1 MDPTD
6 GVVEVQSDSEYEEW
20 LPAVIKRWNAFE
32 GGETNAKQYTAF
44 LRFVFKAYS
53 IPARVC
59 IRWMNQN
66 NRPRSNKCRVLQIL
80 YDGRAR
86 TMEEMR
92 GNFEEIWDII
102 SAFPTPRGLEYQY
115 NVKYNSSQIWE
126 RRASNG
132 PAYARMVMCVGK
144 GTMPYMPPELREAI
158 ISC

>member
-1 MDPTD
+1 MDPAE

-66 NRPRSNKCRVLQIL
+66 NRPRSNKCRVLQIR

-92 GNFEEIWDII
+92 GNFKEIWEII
-102 SAFPTPRGLEYQY
+102 SAFPTPLCLEYEY
-115 NVKYNSSQIWE
+115 ESSLTAVLKFGSETHQMAPRTHAWLCVL
-126 RRASNG
+126 
-132 PAYARMVMCVGK
+132 ARE
-144 GTMPYMPPELREAI
+144 PYRTCLP
-158 ISC
+158 S